1 MSPSVNAPAAT
12 AACAS
17 PIERTLASRL
27 SCPGVEQAEVVVI
40 GAGPAGLAAAGA
52 LRHHGITAVVL
63 ERDSIGASWRRHYDR
78 LHLHTVRWLSHLP
91 GYKLPRRYGN
101 WVARDD
107 VVEYL
112 EDYVRAHNLDV
123 RTGVEVERLERDGSD
138 WIVSTNNGTL
148 AAPRVVIATGYN
160 KHQHLPEWPGVDSY
174 SGHLIHSGDYKNA
187 DRYVG
192 KAVLVVGTGNSGAEI
207 CVDLVESGAKHVQMS
222 VRTPPTVLLRD
233 TNGVPGQAL
242 GVVFRHLPVPL
253 MDRLW
258 PVIQKTAVGDLSD
271 YGLPLPPPGAYSKYL
286 RDDVTP
292 ILDVGLVPLLK
303 QGKVEIVAAVEGFDG
318 DDVLLADGARIQPDA
333 VIAGTGFRRGLE
345 PLVAGLSLLEPE
357 KGRPIV
363 HGAETHPS
371 APGLHFIGYTN
382 PISGMFREIAIDARR
397 IARTV
402 ANGTESVAATAPDGA
417 PKQAR

>member
-1 MSPSVNAPAAT
+1 V
-12 AACAS
+12 
-17 PIERTLASRL
+17 ERT
-27 SCPGVEQAEVVVI
+27 EVVVI

-52 LRHHGITAVVL
+52 LRHYGIGSIVL
-63 ERDSIGASWRRHYDR
+63 ERDSVGASWRKHYDR

-112 EDYVRAHNLDV
+112 EDYVEAHNLDV
-123 RTGVEVERLERDGSD
+123 RTGVEVEGLERNGDG
-138 WIVSTNNGTL
+138 WIVHTSHDDFE
-148 AAPRVVIATGYN
+148 APRVVVATGYN
-160 KHQHLPEWPGVDSY
+160 KHQHLPDWPGLASY
-174 SGHLIHSGDYKNA
+174 TGELIHSGDYKNA
-187 DRYVG
+187 EPYVG
-192 KAVLVVGTGNSGAEI
+192 KTVLVVGTGNSGAEI
-207 CVDLVESGAKHVQMS
+207 CVDLIESGAEHVQLS

-258 PVIQKTAVGDLSD
+258 PMIQKTAVGDLSEH
-271 YGLPLPPPGAYSKYL
+271 GLPLPPPGAYSKFM

-292 ILDVGLVPLLK
+292 ILDVGLVPMVK
-303 QGKVEIVAAVEGFDG
+303 QGKVEIVAAVDSFDG
-318 DDVLLADGARIQPDA
+318 ADVLLADGRRIRPDA

-345 PLVAGLSLLEPE
+345 PLVGDFGLVEPA

-363 HGAETHPS
+363 HGPETHPS
-371 APGLHFIGYTN
+371 APGIHFIGYTN

-397 IARTV
+397 IAKQIARERVPTV
-402 ANGTESVAATAPDGA
+402 
-417 PKQAR
+417 